1 MLDIFFQR
9 VPRDHSHEH
18 TVLLALELIM
28 GDLTALNA
36 AVAANTTAV
45 SDVTAVVNALRT
57 ATDQVAIDA
66 ATAQVTTNNTALEAL
81 KPPPVVIPSS

>member
-1 MLDIFFQR
+1 MLDFFYQR

-18 TVLLALELIM
+18 TVLLALEIIM

-36 AVAANTTAV
+36 AVTDNTAKV
-45 SDVTAVVNALRT
+45 ADVTAVVNALRT

-66 ATAQVTTNNTALEAL
+66 ATTQVAANNASLAALN
-81 KPPPVVIPSS
+81 PPVVVPVSS